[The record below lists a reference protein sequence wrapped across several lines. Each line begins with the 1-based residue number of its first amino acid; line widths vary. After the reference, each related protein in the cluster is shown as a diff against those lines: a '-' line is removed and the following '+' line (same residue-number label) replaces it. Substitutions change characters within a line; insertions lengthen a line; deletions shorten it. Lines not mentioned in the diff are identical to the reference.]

1 MYTCYLQF
9 SLSKSVPSSDPGDE
23 KDSHRDSGIL
33 VPEANILGPKEDGE
47 ESLLLKDVQTLR
59 YIMYI

>member
-1 MYTCYLQF
+1 MLFTIL
-9 SLSKSVPSSDPGDE
+9 SISKSVPSSDPEDG

-33 VPEANILGPKEDGE
+33 VPEANILGHKEDGK

-59 YIMYI
+59 YMIYA